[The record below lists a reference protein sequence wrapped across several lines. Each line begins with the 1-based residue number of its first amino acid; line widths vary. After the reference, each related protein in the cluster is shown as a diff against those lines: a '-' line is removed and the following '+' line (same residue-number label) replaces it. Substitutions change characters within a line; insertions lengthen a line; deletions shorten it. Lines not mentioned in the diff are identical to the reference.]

1 MWLFLKECIP
11 TERTNAIFVMLS
23 DISPDF
29 VNNNGDIVVPGTLA
43 CETLEMLKREY
54 A

>member
-29 VNNNGDIVVPGTLA
+29 VNNNGDIVVPGTPA
-43 CETLEMLKREY
+43 YETLEMLKREY